1 MARTTYIRCIYGI
14 FGREITKYTVLCGV
28 YIRIVIIPESARLM
42 CESAHTLLLYFRTT
56 KNTRVGLARTT
67 YIRCIYGIFGRDFI
81 NGVELAR
88 TIYIRCIYG
97 IFGRSFINGVELART
112 IYIRCIY
119 GIFGRDFI
127 NGVELARNIYIR
139 YFWQKFHQRWRIGQ
153 NHIYT
158 VYIRYFWQ
166 GNCQIYGHMRCI
178 YTVLANPTHVF
189 LMFRKYG
196 NNVCALSHM
205 IPALSGI
212 KSTTHLFVSGF

>member
-1 MARTTYIRCIYGI
+1 MWRVNKTGRACQGGSGGWEAEACWPPEDCCLCVEMARTIYIRCIYGI

-67 YIRCIYGIFGRDFI
+67 
-81 NGVELAR
+81 
-88 TIYIRCIYG
+88 
-97 IFGRSFINGVELART
+97 
-112 IYIRCIY
+112 YIRCIY

-212 KSTTHLFVSGF
+212 KSTTHLFVSGFWGW

>member
-1 MARTTYIRCIYGI
+1 MARTIYIRCIYGI

-67 YIRCIYGIFGRDFI
+67 
-81 NGVELAR
+81 
-88 TIYIRCIYG
+88 
-97 IFGRSFINGVELART
+97 
-112 IYIRCIY
+112 YIRCIY

>member
-1 MARTTYIRCIYGI
+1 MARTIYIRCIYGI

-67 YIRCIYGIFGRDFI
+67 YIRCIYGIFGRD
-81 NGVELAR
+81 
-88 TIYIRCIYG
+88 Y
-97 IFGRSFINGVELART
+97 INGVELART